1 MDQTNYSVVVDE
13 RVVVK
18 WLTPPAPLPH
28 PTPDIL
34 AHLVEAG
41 FKDTAPPYAVLTGVV
56 EGREHLLALV
66 TGYLPDARDGWEWC
80 VDDAVAGST
89 AFATELGRLAA
100 DLHLALSTLP
110 HPAQSAPPPSA
121 GPALPGGPAASPTSS
136 DSGRT
141 PAEARAAGDAAA
153 ATTAPAERAEDTRPE
168 QAFAERAEEA
178 LGEALA
184 VTEGEDGA
192 WLAGRADAMRRE
204 LASLA
209 APMTTPLIRIH
220 GDLHVGQIL
229 KWRDGYAVIDFDG
242 NPTVTDADPRQPAA
256 RDVAQLTT
264 SLEHVA
270 QVAIKR
276 RGTPPDRAAAW
287 AREARAALLAAYRA
301 RLAERHRSDL
311 LDERLIRPFEVEQE
325 CRELIYAARHLP
337 RWRYAPMG
345 VLRTWYPEETPA
357 PDAGAPPA
365 DAAPHPTDTPAPHP
379 AGTPAGDGAPHPTD
393 TPAPHLTGAPAGDV
407 AQFPTETPGE
417 EPAPRAADD
426 PSRHCAEKPEENIA

>member
-1 MDQTNYSVVVDE
+1 MDQTNHSVIVDE

-41 FKDTAPPYAVLTGVV
+41 FNDTAPPYAALTGVV
-56 EGREHLLALV
+56 NGREHLLALV

-80 VDDAVAGST
+80 VDEAVAGTT
-89 AFATELGRLAA
+89 AFAAAVGRLTA

-110 HPAQSAPPPSA
+110 HSPTTSEVAHAEGAATGPGAAPAA
-121 GPALPGGPAASPTSS
+121 GPAPAA
-136 DSGRT
+136 GLV
-141 PAEARAAGDAAA
+141 
-153 ATTAPAERAEDTRPE
+153 ERAE
-168 QAFAERAEEA
+168 AA
-178 LGEALA
+178 LSEALA
-184 VTEGEDGA
+184 VTGGEDGA
-192 WLAGRADAMRRE
+192 WLAEQAEVMRRE
-204 LASLA
+204 LGALTASVTT
-209 APMTTPLIRIH
+209 PVTTPLIRIH

-229 KWRDGYAVIDFDG
+229 QWRDGYAVIDFDG
-242 NPTVTDADPRQPAA
+242 NPTVADADPRQPAA

-276 RGTPPDRAAAW
+276 RGTPPDQAAAW
-287 AREARAALLAAYRA
+287 ARRARAGLLAAYRD
-301 RLAERHRSDL
+301 RLAARHRPDL

-345 VLRTWYPEETPA
+345 VLHTWYDARKTAASTPAATPA
-357 PDAGAPPA
+357 PNPA
-365 DAAPHPTDTPAPHP
+365 
-379 AGTPAGDGAPHPTD
+379 
-393 TPAPHLTGAPAGDV
+393 
-407 AQFPTETPGE
+407 
-417 EPAPRAADD
+417 R
-426 PSRHCAEKPEENIA
+426 KPEENIA